1 MAIATSASLCSPITS
16 PVDCIAGPS
25 VGSAPRSLYVEK
37 TGALTATSG
46 RAAINPPGQPSDF
59 NDAPRAT
66 RVASSIIGTP
76 VTLDRNGTVREARGL
91 TSSR

>member
-1 MAIATSASLCSPITS
+1 MPITS

-25 VGSAPRSLYVEK
+25 VGSTPRSFVVEK
-37 TGALTATSG
+37 TGALTATRSRG
-46 RAAINPPGQPSDF
+46 GSSPPVQPI
-59 NDAPRAT
+59 DASVSPSAT

-76 VTLDRNGTVREARGL
+76 VTLEMNGTVRDARGL